1 MGVFESARNLA
12 SFRECRDETIPRK
25 SMGKILEAGRSAP
38 SPGNVHSIE
47 FVVVEGDHE
56 KHKLEQIVGDR
67 RVEEAPTAVIVIAD
81 INRMARSVGKQKSH
95 EFSNAEAAVTIQNM
109 RLTAADE
116 GIASCWIAGFDH
128 QVLGDKF
135 GVPSGKEAV
144 GVVIFGYSDNL
155 VQQSDKFG
163 LNEICFYDEYGN
175 QITSAFDSLEWHGV
189 KEARAIYGKKG
200 RGLVDKIR
208 RKVAEHL

>member
-1 MGVFESARNLA
+1 MGVFESVRNLT
-12 SFRECRDETIPRK
+12 SFKSCKDETIPRK
-25 SMGKILEAGRSAP
+25 TMGKILEAGRQAP
-38 SPGNVHSIE
+38 SPGNVHSVE

-56 KHKLEQIVGDR
+56 KHQLEQIVGDD
-67 RVEEAPTAVIVIAD
+67 RVEEAPTAVIIISDVD
-81 INRMARSVGKQKSH
+81 RMSRRVGKEKCHDFCNS
-95 EFSNAEAAVTIQNM
+95 EAAATVQNM

-116 GIASCWIAGFDH
+116 GIASCWITGFDH

-135 GVPSGKEAV
+135 SVPSGKQAL

-155 VQQSDKFG
+155 VRQSDKFG

-175 QITSAFDSLEWHGV
+175 QITSAFDNLEWHGV

-200 RGLVDKIR
+200 RGLLDKIR
-208 RKVAEHL
+208 RKVGEHL